1 MDGLSPPLGSPPP
14 PSWGEGG
21 GKSVGRQARREIA
34 GKQPHPSTFLQPF
47 FLREGLFCTTYC
59 SSNNNSKMEASV
71 GTCEHLNGPLLSLSL
86 LFEPFLCSDDDDDT
100 YLTPPKRKE
109 EEKRLPRGRG
119 RMGSHASFLL
129 LLSKERRRQFATGEG
144 SEETIS
150 EPRWLERPFSS
161 SEKVCSPW
169 VSFFFFWKAKKIPL
183 TQATPFFNIEHCL
196 VVNFGSSWAE
206 ERRVFT
212 GYDGLACLLHFEAPY
227 STGGR
232 RCSAPCSKIH
242 AEKGK

>member
-1 MDGLSPPLGSPPP
+1 MKPSKTIAPSSSSLPLEKEGCRGGGGGVALFCGWALSSSWLPSSSVLG
-14 PSWGEGG
+14 GRGGGG

-47 FLREGLFCTTYC
+47 LLREGLFCTTYC
-59 SSNNNSKMEASV
+59 SNNNNSKMEASV
-71 GTCEHLNGPLLSLSL
+71 GTCEHLNGPLFSPSL

-150 EPRWLERPFSS
+150 EARSLERPFSS

-169 VSFFFFWKAKKIPL
+169 VSFFFFFGRQKKS
-183 TQATPFFNIEHCL
+183 H
-196 VVNFGSSWAE
+196 
-206 ERRVFT
+206 
-212 GYDGLACLLHFEAPY
+212 LH
-227 STGGR
+227 R
-232 RCSAPCSKIH
+232 Q
-242 AEKGK
+242 